1 MPAKRFDS
9 VSCRARA
16 TARPP
21 TPSAVRIGV
30 TAMPRELSSTRPPT
44 TRTTRRTDV
53 RKSPVTP
60 TASARRSLAAATS
73 ESSAPATV
81 MVTDRMIAASST
93 AWIWTARR
101 GGSSA
106 ISMAT
111 KRPSTTHQ
119 SSDGRRIAWRTR
131 LSPVARWPVQR
142 RKPRISAFRKSSAAT
157 VTTTRATT
165 GQKSRGHKARM
176 RVHAIVGLTQA
187 LRQFSL
193 SFGFLVGFAAGA
205 FYAPLTAT
213 TTRWF
218 TARRGLAVALVSAGI
233 GLGILIVAPLAR
245 ALTSA
250 WDWRVA
256 MLVLGDL
263 AWLVIV
269 PVALLLR
276 EPATGAVASDDAEPG
291 AQRDY
296 TTREVLAAPQF
307 WAIAL
312 THFAC
317 CAAHSGPI
325 FHMVTHATDQGVAAM
340 AAATVFGVSGLAS
353 IVGRIGGGL
362 LADRFGA
369 KPTLI
374 AGLAV
379 QAAMIFGYLFA
390 RDLGS
395 FVALAL
401 VFGTAYGG
409 VMPLYALVTRE
420 YFGEKVMGSA
430 YGAVFL
436 ISTLGMGLGSFAGGV
451 IYDRLG
457 SYVWLFLA
465 SFAIGTMAVVLA
477 FTFRRPR
484 LPALALTEAAAAR

>member
-1 MPAKRFDS
+1 MRRVFYGWIVVAASAAIVCIGMGCLFALGVFLVPIE
-9 VSCRARA
+9 RAMGWSRGAISTVALLNWMAMGLGSFFWGALSDRA
-16 TARPP
+16 GGRGV
-21 TPSAVRIGV
+21 AVGGGFLLGLGLV
-30 TAMPRELSSTRPPT
+30 LSS
-44 TRTTRRTDV
+44 
-53 RKSPVTP
+53 
-60 TASARRSLAAATS
+60 
-73 ESSAPATV
+73 
-81 MVTDRMIAASST
+81 
-93 AWIWTARR
+93 
-101 GGSSA
+101 
-106 ISMAT
+106 
-111 KRPSTTHQ
+111 
-119 SSDGRRIAWRTR
+119 
-131 LSPVARWPVQR
+131 
-142 RKPRISAFRKSSAAT
+142 
-157 VTTTRATT
+157 
-165 GQKSRGHKARM
+165 
-176 RVHAIVGLTQA
+176 QA
-187 LRQFSL
+187 QTLWQFYVC
-193 SFGFLVGFAAGA
+193 FGFLVGFAVGA

-213 TTRWF
+213 TTKWF

-233 GLGILIVAPLAR
+233 GLGILIIAPLAR

-276 EPATGAVASDDAEPG
+276 EPARSHVSAADAPRPTGRP
-291 AQRDY
+291 Y
-296 TTREVLAAPQF
+296 TMRGVLATPQF

-325 FHMVTHATDQGVAAM
+325 FHMVTHATDQGVAAL
-340 AAATVFGVSGLAS
+340 AAATVLGVSGLAS
-353 IVGRIGGGL
+353 IAGRVGGGL

-374 AGLAV
+374 AGLAL

-390 RDLGS
+390 HDLRA
-395 FVALAL
+395 FVGLAL
-401 VFGTAYGG
+401 VFGAAYGG

-457 SYVWLFLA
+457 AYTWLFLA
-465 SFAIGTMAVVLA
+465 SSAIGAAAVVLA

-484 LPALALTEAAAAR
+484 VGAFELAEVPAAH

>member
-1 MPAKRFDS
+1 MRRVFYGWVVVAAAAAIVC
-9 VSCRARA
+9 VSLGCLFSLGVFLVPIERAMGWSRGA
-16 TARPP
+16 ISTVALLNWMAMGLG
-21 TPSAVRIGV
+21 SFFWGALSDRIGGRGV
-30 TAMPRELSSTRPPT
+30 ALGGGLLLGLGL
-44 TRTTRRTDV
+44 V
-53 RKSPVTP
+53 L
-60 TASARRSLAAATS
+60 ASQA
-73 ESSAPATV
+73 
-81 MVTDRMIAASST
+81 
-93 AWIWTARR
+93 
-101 GGSSA
+101 
-106 ISMAT
+106 
-111 KRPSTTHQ
+111 
-119 SSDGRRIAWRTR
+119 
-131 LSPVARWPVQR
+131 
-142 RKPRISAFRKSSAAT
+142 
-157 VTTTRATT
+157 
-165 GQKSRGHKARM
+165 
-176 RVHAIVGLTQA
+176 QA
-187 LRQFSL
+187 LWHFYL
-193 SFGFLVGFAAGA
+193 SFGVLVGFAVGA

-233 GLGILIVAPLAR
+233 GLGILIIAPLAR

-263 AWLVIV
+263 AWLVII
-269 PVALLLR
+269 PAALLLR
-276 EPATGAVASDDAEPG
+276 EPDQNRVTRDDPARVAE
-291 AQRDY
+291 QREY

-312 THFAC
+312 TLAC

-340 AAATVFGVSGLAS
+340 AAASVLGVSGLAS
-353 IVGRIGGGL
+353 IAGRVGGGL

-379 QAAMIFGYLFA
+379 QAAMIFGYLLA

-409 VMPLYALVTRE
+409 VMPLYALVVRE
-420 YFGEKVMGSA
+420 NFGEKVMGSA

-436 ISTLGMGLGSFAGGV
+436 ISTLGMGLGSFAGGA

-457 SYVWLFLA
+457 SYAWLFLA
-465 SFAIGTMAVVLA
+465 SSAIGAAAVVLA

-484 LPALALTEAAAAR
+484 VGAFELAEAPAAH

>member
-1 MPAKRFDS
+1 MRRVFYGWIVVAASAAIVCIGMGCLFALGVFLVPIE
-9 VSCRARA
+9 RAMGWSRGA
-16 TARPP
+16 ISTVALLNWIAMGLG
-21 TPSAVRIGV
+21 SFFWGALSDRIGGRGV
-30 TAMPRELSSTRPPT
+30 AVGGGVLLGLGL
-44 TRTTRRTDV
+44 V
-53 RKSPVTP
+53 L
-60 TASARRSLAAATS
+60 ASQA
-73 ESSAPATV
+73 
-81 MVTDRMIAASST
+81 
-93 AWIWTARR
+93 
-101 GGSSA
+101 
-106 ISMAT
+106 
-111 KRPSTTHQ
+111 
-119 SSDGRRIAWRTR
+119 
-131 LSPVARWPVQR
+131 
-142 RKPRISAFRKSSAAT
+142 
-157 VTTTRATT
+157 
-165 GQKSRGHKARM
+165 
-176 RVHAIVGLTQA
+176 QA
-187 LRQFSL
+187 LWQFYVT
-193 SFGFLVGFAAGA
+193 FGFLVGFAVGA
-205 FYAPLTAT
+205 FYAPLTST
-213 TTRWF
+213 TTKWF

-233 GLGILIVAPLAR
+233 GFGILLIAPLAR

-276 EPATGAVASDDAEPG
+276 EPAGEDRPAPAPG
-291 AQRDY
+291 ATRREY

-325 FHMVTHATDQGVAAM
+325 FHMVTHATDQGVAVM
-340 AAATVFGVSGLAS
+340 AAATVFGISGLAS
-353 IVGRIGGGL
+353 IAGRVGGGL

-374 AGLAV
+374 TGLAI

-390 RDLGS
+390 RDLGA
-395 FVALAL
+395 FVGLAL
-401 VFGTAYGG
+401 VFGAAYGG

-420 YFGEKVMGSA
+420 YFGEKVMGTA

-436 ISTLGMGLGSFAGGV
+436 ISTLGMGVGSFAGGA

-457 SYVWLFLA
+457 AYTWLFLGSA
-465 SFAIGTMAVVLA
+465 AIGVMAVVLA

-484 LPALALTEAAAAR
+484 VGALRLASSSS

>member
-1 MPAKRFDS
+1 MRRVFYGWIVVAASATIVCIGLGSLFSLGVFLVPIE
-9 VSCRARA
+9 RA
-16 TARPP
+16 TGWSRGAIS
-21 TPSAVRIGV
+21 TVALLNWAAMGLGSFCWGALSDRIGGRGV
-30 TAMPRELSSTRPPT
+30 ALGGGFLLGLGL
-44 TRTTRRTDV
+44 V
-53 RKSPVTP
+53 L
-60 TASARRSLAAATS
+60 ASQA
-73 ESSAPATV
+73 
-81 MVTDRMIAASST
+81 
-93 AWIWTARR
+93 
-101 GGSSA
+101 
-106 ISMAT
+106 
-111 KRPSTTHQ
+111 
-119 SSDGRRIAWRTR
+119 
-131 LSPVARWPVQR
+131 
-142 RKPRISAFRKSSAAT
+142 
-157 VTTTRATT
+157 
-165 GQKSRGHKARM
+165 
-176 RVHAIVGLTQA
+176 QA
-187 LRQFSL
+187 LWHFYL
-193 SFGFLVGFAAGA
+193 SFGVLVGFAVGA

-233 GLGILIVAPLAR
+233 GLGILIIAPLAR

-263 AWLVIV
+263 AWLVII

-276 EPATGAVASDDAEPG
+276 EPDQSRVTRDDTARDAE
-291 AQRDY
+291 QREY

-340 AAATVFGVSGLAS
+340 AAASVLGVSGLAS
-353 IVGRIGGGL
+353 IAGRVGGGL

-379 QAAMIFGYLFA
+379 QAAMILGYLLA

-409 VMPLYALVTRE
+409 VMPLYALVVRE
-420 YFGEKVMGSA
+420 NFGEKVMGSA

-436 ISTLGMGLGSFAGGV
+436 ISTLGMGLGSFAGGA

-457 SYVWLFLA
+457 SYAWLFLG
-465 SFAIGTMAVVLA
+465 SSAIGATAVVLA
-477 FTFRRPR
+477 FTFRRAVV
-484 LPALALTEAAAAR
+484 PAFGLARAPAAR

>member
-1 MPAKRFDS
+1 MGQRGLFYGW
-9 VSCRARA
+9 V
-16 TARPP
+16 
-21 TPSAVRIGV
+21 V
-30 TAMPRELSSTRPPT
+30 
-44 TRTTRRTDV
+44 
-53 RKSPVTP
+53 
-60 TASARRSLAAATS
+60 LAAA
-73 ESSAPATV
+73 ATV
-81 MVTDRMIAASST
+81 IAVAMGALFSLCVFLKPIEDTMGWS
-93 AWIWTARR
+93 R
-101 GGSSA
+101 SA
-106 ISMAT
+106 ISLVALLNWIAMGLGSFVWGAL
-111 KRPSTTHQ
+111 
-119 SSDGRRIAWRTR
+119 SDR
-131 LSPVARWPVQR
+131 LG
-142 RKPRISAFRKSSAAT
+142 
-157 VTTTRATT
+157 TRAVAVA
-165 GQKSRGHKARM
+165 GGLLLGLGLVLSSQAR
-176 RVHAIVGLTQA
+176 ALWQLNLT
-187 LRQFSL
+187 
-193 SFGFLVGFAAGA
+193 FGVMVGFAVGA
-205 FYAPLTAT
+205 FYAPLTSTAT
-213 TTRWF
+213 KWF
-218 TARRGLAVALVSAGI
+218 TARRGLAVGLVSAGI
-233 GLGILIVAPLAR
+233 GFGILLIAPLAR

-291 AQRDY
+291 AQSDY

-420 YFGEKVMGSA
+420 YFGEKVMGST

-436 ISTLGMGLGSFAGGV
+436 ISTLGMGVGSFAGGW
-451 IYDRLG
+451 IFDHLG
-457 SYVWLFLA
+457 SYAWLYL
-465 SFAIGTMAVVLA
+465 SSTAIGVIAGV
-477 FTFRRPR
+477 
-484 LPALALTEAAAAR
+484 LALTFRPPRLLRLATAAH

>member
-1 MPAKRFDS
+1 MRRVFYGWIVVAASAAIVCIGMGCLFALGVFLVPIE
-9 VSCRARA
+9 RAMGWSRGAISTVALLNWMAMGLGSFFWGALSDRA
-16 TARPP
+16 GGRGV
-21 TPSAVRIGV
+21 AVGGGFLLGLGLV
-30 TAMPRELSSTRPPT
+30 LSS
-44 TRTTRRTDV
+44 
-53 RKSPVTP
+53 
-60 TASARRSLAAATS
+60 
-73 ESSAPATV
+73 
-81 MVTDRMIAASST
+81 
-93 AWIWTARR
+93 
-101 GGSSA
+101 
-106 ISMAT
+106 
-111 KRPSTTHQ
+111 
-119 SSDGRRIAWRTR
+119 
-131 LSPVARWPVQR
+131 
-142 RKPRISAFRKSSAAT
+142 
-157 VTTTRATT
+157 
-165 GQKSRGHKARM
+165 
-176 RVHAIVGLTQA
+176 QA
-187 LRQFSL
+187 QTLWQFYVC
-193 SFGFLVGFAAGA
+193 FGFLVGFAVGA

-213 TTRWF
+213 TTKWF

-233 GLGILIVAPLAR
+233 GLGILIIAPLAR

-276 EPATGAVASDDAEPG
+276 EPARSHLPAADAPRPTGRP
-291 AQRDY
+291 Y
-296 TTREVLAAPQF
+296 TMRGVLATPQF

-325 FHMVTHATDQGVAAM
+325 FHMVTHATDQGVAAL
-340 AAATVFGVSGLAS
+340 AAATVLGVSGLAS
-353 IVGRIGGGL
+353 IAGRVGGGL

-374 AGLAV
+374 AGLAL

-390 RDLGS
+390 HDLRA
-395 FVALAL
+395 FVGLAL
-401 VFGTAYGG
+401 VFGAAYGG

-457 SYVWLFLA
+457 AYTWLFLA
-465 SFAIGTMAVVLA
+465 SSAIGAAAVVLA

-484 LPALALTEAAAAR
+484 VGAFELAEVPAAH

>member
-1 MPAKRFDS
+1 M
-9 VSCRARA
+9 
-16 TARPP
+16 
-21 TPSAVRIGV
+21 
-30 TAMPRELSSTRPPT
+30 
-44 TRTTRRTDV
+44 RRV
-53 RKSPVTP
+53 FYGWVVV
-60 TASARRSLAAATS
+60 AAA
-73 ESSAPATV
+73 
-81 MVTDRMIAASST
+81 AAIICVSLGCLFSLGVFLVPIER
-93 AWIWTARR
+93 AMGWSR
-101 GGSSA
+101 SA
-106 ISMAT
+106 ISTVALLNWMAMGLG
-111 KRPSTTHQ
+111 SFVWG
-119 SSDGRRIAWRTR
+119 SVSDRIGGRG
-131 LSPVARWPVQR
+131 VALGGG
-142 RKPRISAFRKSSAAT
+142 FLL
-157 VTTTRATT
+157 
-165 GQKSRGHKARM
+165 
-176 RVHAIVGLTQA
+176 GLGLVLASQAQA
-187 LRQFSL
+187 LWQFYL
-193 SFGFLVGFAAGA
+193 SFGVLVGFAVGA

-213 TTRWF
+213 TTKWF
-218 TARRGLAVALVSAGI
+218 TVRRGLAVALVSAGI
-233 GLGILIVAPLAR
+233 GLGILIIAPLAR

-276 EPATGAVASDDAEPG
+276 EPETSHVTRDDAVRDAQPA
-291 AQRDY
+291 AQREY

-325 FHMVTHATDQGVAAM
+325 FHMVTHATDQGVTAM
-340 AAATVFGVSGLAS
+340 AAATVLGVSGLAS
-353 IVGRIGGGL
+353 IAGRVGGGL

-374 AGLAV
+374 AGLTV

-409 VMPLYALVTRE
+409 VMPLYALVVRE

-436 ISTLGMGLGSFAGGV
+436 ISTLGMGLGSFAGGA

-457 SYVWLFLA
+457 SYAWLFLA
-465 SFAIGTMAVVLA
+465 SFAIGAMALVLA
-477 FTFRRPR
+477 FTFRRATRMGGPEMAPHTPQPSSRPGEAVAR
-484 LPALALTEAAAAR
+484 LDP

>member
-1 MPAKRFDS
+1 MRRVFYGWIVVAASATIVCIGLGSLFSLGVFLVPIE
-9 VSCRARA
+9 RAMGWSRGA
-16 TARPP
+16 ISTVALLNWIAMGLG
-21 TPSAVRIGV
+21 SFFWGALSDRIGGRGV
-30 TAMPRELSSTRPPT
+30 AVGGGVLLGLGL
-44 TRTTRRTDV
+44 V
-53 RKSPVTP
+53 L
-60 TASARRSLAAATS
+60 ASQA
-73 ESSAPATV
+73 
-81 MVTDRMIAASST
+81 
-93 AWIWTARR
+93 
-101 GGSSA
+101 
-106 ISMAT
+106 
-111 KRPSTTHQ
+111 
-119 SSDGRRIAWRTR
+119 
-131 LSPVARWPVQR
+131 
-142 RKPRISAFRKSSAAT
+142 
-157 VTTTRATT
+157 
-165 GQKSRGHKARM
+165 
-176 RVHAIVGLTQA
+176 QA
-187 LRQFSL
+187 LWQFYVT
-193 SFGFLVGFAAGA
+193 FGFLVGFAVGA
-205 FYAPLTAT
+205 FYAPLTST
-213 TTRWF
+213 TTKWF

-233 GLGILIVAPLAR
+233 GFGILLIAPLAR

-276 EPATGAVASDDAEPG
+276 EPASEDRPAPAPG
-291 AQRDY
+291 ATRREY

-325 FHMVTHATDQGVAAM
+325 FHMVTHATDQGVAVM
-340 AAATVFGVSGLAS
+340 AAATVFGISGLAS
-353 IVGRIGGGL
+353 IAGRVGGGL

-374 AGLAV
+374 TGLAI

-390 RDLGS
+390 RDLGA
-395 FVALAL
+395 FVGLAL
-401 VFGTAYGG
+401 VFGAAYGG

-420 YFGEKVMGSA
+420 YFGEKVMGTA

-436 ISTLGMGLGSFAGGV
+436 ISTLGMGVGSFAGGA

-457 SYVWLFLA
+457 AYTWLFLGSA
-465 SFAIGTMAVVLA
+465 AIGVMAVVLA

-484 LPALALTEAAAAR
+484 VGALQPAL